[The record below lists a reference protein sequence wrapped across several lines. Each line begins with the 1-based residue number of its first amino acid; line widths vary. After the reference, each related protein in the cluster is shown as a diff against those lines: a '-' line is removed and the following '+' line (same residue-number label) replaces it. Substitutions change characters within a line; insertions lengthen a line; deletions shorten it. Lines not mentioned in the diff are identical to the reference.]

1 MYIPTRLFDKLQG
14 AQHDDDKQELLEG
27 VLKAYF
33 QGSKVDYTVNIRMRL
48 EDLIEVLLFPDID
61 IVELRSLARDKL
73 NTIDC
78 LFGRIE
84 QVVHNNDLVA
94 SLEEGK
100 RCEGPNVPATSK
112 KN

>member
-1 MYIPTRLFDKLQG
+1 M
-14 AQHDDDKQELLEG
+14 
-27 VLKAYF
+27 
-33 QGSKVDYTVNIRMRL
+33 DYTVNIRMRL

-73 NTIDC
+73 NAIDC

-84 QVVHNNDLVA
+84 QVVHNNNFVA
-94 SLEEGK
+94 SLEERK
-100 RCEGPNVPATSK
+100 RCEGPNVPATPE

>member
-1 MYIPTRLFDKLQG
+1 
-14 AQHDDDKQELLEG
+14 
-27 VLKAYF
+27 
-33 QGSKVDYTVNIRMRL
+33 MRL
-48 EDLIEVLLFPDID
+48 EDLIEVFLFPDINM
-61 IVELRSLARDKL
+61 VELRSLARDKL
-73 NTIDC
+73 DSINC

-112 KN
+112 KNQYIFCIETVESTQ

>member
-1 MYIPTRLFDKLQG
+1 
-14 AQHDDDKQELLEG
+14 
-27 VLKAYF
+27 
-33 QGSKVDYTVNIRMRL
+33 MRL
-48 EDLIEVLLFPDID
+48 EDLVEVLLFPNVD

-73 NTIDC
+73 NSIDC

-100 RCEGPNVPATSK
+100 RCKGPNVAATSE
-112 KN
+112 NSQCTFYTETVELTL